1 MYHLLDRKKRNIS
14 NDILALMLIPFCNL
28 VHFILK
34 RIIVAPTGSIFID
47 EEGESIEVT
56 KASVGGVISEG
67 MLCDSRMLGWSG
79 GGKGVAV
86 QIPDEFKIGSSP
98 PASKPRPK
106 LDESLEIPESSISG
120 LYKKKLTKEE
130 KKKGRRKTKIA
141 KSSKVQRGK
150 RGKRCLDSNRSILT
164 RSAHMLKVSY
174 CSYVD
179 VATQN
184 S

>member
-1 MYHLLDRKKRNIS
+1 MGLRKLLLEELFQRVCYV
-14 NDILALMLIPFCNL
+14 ILECLVGLEEGRALLCKFLMNSKL
-28 VHFILK
+28 VHLHQHGNQGQNWMKVWKSQNLLFRVCI
-34 RIIVAPTGSIFID
+34 
-47 EEGESIEVT
+47 
-56 KASVGGVISEG
+56 
-67 MLCDSRMLGWSG
+67 
-79 GGKGVAV
+79 
-86 QIPDEFKIGSSP
+86 
-98 PASKPRPK
+98 
-106 LDESLEIPESSISG
+106 
-120 LYKKKLTKEE
+120 